1 MNIIKKSN
9 KYYKTHPGYVNKETY
24 AYFVSRWQNDER
36 GYMEEKVEKQDGNLI
51 KNVRVGVYK
60 KV

>member
-36 GYMEEKVEKQDGNLI
+36 EGVEEKVEK
-51 KNVRVGVYK
+51 
-60 KV
+60 